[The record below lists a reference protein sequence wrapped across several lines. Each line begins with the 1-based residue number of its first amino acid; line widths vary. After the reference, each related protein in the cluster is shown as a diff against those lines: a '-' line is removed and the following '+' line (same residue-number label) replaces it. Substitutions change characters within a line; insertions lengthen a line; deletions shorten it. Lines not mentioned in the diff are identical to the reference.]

1 MNGAVDTADPLNQ
14 KIGFELH
21 DENIV
26 FVIKI

>member
-1 MNGAVDTADPLNQ
+1 MNGTVDTTDPLNQ

-26 FVIKI
+26 FVITI